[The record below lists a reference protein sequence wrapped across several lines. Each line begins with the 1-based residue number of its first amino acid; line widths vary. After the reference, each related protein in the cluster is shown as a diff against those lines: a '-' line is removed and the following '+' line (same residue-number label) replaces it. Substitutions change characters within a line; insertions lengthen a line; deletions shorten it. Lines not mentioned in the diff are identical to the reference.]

1 MQATTSRDATG
12 LNNGNRKS
20 VDFFDVVWLLFL
32 AGLAALPPLG
42 EVHKQLTLI
51 AIGVVQ
57 IFENRLVRW
66 LPHRGRAASVLLKLV
81 LSTLLLA
88 HTGGPG
94 INSNYYPIYY
104 LPVVTA
110 ALYFGPWGT
119 IGWTALAS
127 AMYCS
132 FLLPALREYELTAAG
147 ITILVL
153 RILFF
158 FVAALVVNRFVLESR
173 RQTQRAEKVAEQ
185 LALTIRQ
192 LEKAQAE
199 TRRSERLAAL
209 GQLSA
214 GLAHEIRNPLGV
226 IKGSAEMLDRKLR
239 GADPLTAELA
249 DYILSETNRVSMMV
263 ARFLDF
269 ARPLRL
275 EKTPQQI
282 TALADRALRTA
293 AEQIPGAKITVE
305 RAYGAGLPAVPLDEH
320 LCEQAL
326 ENLVRN
332 AYEAMGD
339 DGGTLRVA
347 AAAAAVNGRRG
358 VEVRLSDTGP
368 GIPPELH
375 DQVFNPFVTTKKTGT
390 GLGLSLVSKI
400 VDEHRGTIRIENGPA
415 GGGACFVL
423 FFPAEEESV
432 PAAETA
438 GVAL

>member
-1 MQATTSRDATG
+1 LSNENQ
-12 LNNGNRKS
+12 KS
-20 VDFFDVVWLLFL
+20 VNWFDVVWLLFL
-32 AGLAALPPLG
+32 AGLAALPPLS
-42 EVHKQLTLI
+42 EVHKQLTLG
-51 AIGVVQ
+51 AIGVLQV
-57 IFENRLVRW
+57 FENRLVRW
-66 LPHRGRAASVLLKLV
+66 LPRRGRSESVLLKIL

-110 ALYFGPWGT
+110 AMYFGPWAT

-132 FLLPALREYELTAAG
+132 FLWPALQEYELTAAG
-147 ITILVL
+147 ITILII

-158 FVAALVVNRFVLESR
+158 FLAALLVNRFALENR
-173 RQTQRAEKVAEQ
+173 RQTARAEHVARE
-185 LALTIRQ
+185 LASTLRQ

-199 TRRSERLAAL
+199 TRRTERLAAL

-226 IKGSAEMLDRKLR
+226 IRGSAEMLSQKLR
-239 GADPLTAELA
+239 GDNPLTAELA
-249 DYILSETNRVSMMV
+249 EYILSETNRVSMMV
-263 ARFLDF
+263 SRFLDF

-275 EKTPQQI
+275 EKTRQNVA
-282 TALADRALRTA
+282 TLADRALKTV
-293 AEQIPGAKITVE
+293 AEQMPESKVAVE
-305 RAYGAGLPAVPLDEH
+305 RSYGDGLPEVQLDQA

-339 DGGTLRVA
+339 GGGTLRVTT
-347 AAAAAVNGRRG
+347 AAVRTNGRAGAELRFT
-358 VEVRLSDTGP
+358 DTGP
-368 GIPPELH
+368 GIPAELH
-375 DQVFNPFVTTKKTGT
+375 EQVFNPFVTTKKTGT

-400 VDEHRGTIRIENGPA
+400 VDEHRGTIRLESAP
-415 GGGACFVL
+415 GGGACFIV
-423 FFPAEEESV
+423 FFPADDE
-432 PAAETA
+432 PAEA
-438 GVAL
+438 GKEAAAVSS

>member
-1 MQATTSRDATG
+1 MTSARAISDPQSRRFSRIDA
-12 LNNGNRKS
+12 
-20 VDFFDVVWLLFL
+20 VWLLFL
-32 AGLAALPPLG
+32 VGLAVLPPRWEL
-42 EVHKQLTLI
+42 HKLLI
-51 AIGVVQ
+51 LLAIGIVQ
-57 IFENRLVRW
+57 LLEGWLISRL
-66 LPHRGRAASVLLKLV
+66 PKRGVAYAVLLKIL
-81 LSTLLLA
+81 LSTLLLN
-88 HTGGPG
+88 HTGEVA
-94 INSNYYPIYY
+94 INSSYYPIYY
-104 LPVVTA
+104 VPVVTA
-110 ALYFGPWGT
+110 AIYCGPWGT
-119 IGWTALAS
+119 LFWTFLTSSAYCALL
-127 AMYCS
+127 Y
-132 FLLPALREYELTAAG
+132 PALQESELTPEG
-147 ITILVL
+147 IEYLTL
-153 RILFF
+153 RVLFF
-158 FVAALVVNRFVLESR
+158 FFAAMIVNRFAEHSRQQTELYRELAERLAETNRRLE
-173 RQTQRAEKVAEQ
+173 Q
-185 LALTIRQ
+185 
-192 LEKAQAE
+192 AQAE
-199 TRRSERLAAL
+199 ARRSERLAAL

-282 TALADRALRTA
+282 TALADRALRTV